1 MDSLNPFELTGKS
14 PQLEEV
20 IKKFRVKKFPR
31 HRIEEF
37 FNSDVWET
45 VKKMTR
51 ERLQGIWLDLERG
64 TGTEERLRGEAV
76 TCRFI
81 LKLPELL
88 IQKEDEQNANNRNK
102 S

>member
-1 MDSLNPFELTGKS
+1 
-14 PQLEEV
+14 
-20 IKKFRVKKFPR
+20 
-31 HRIEEF
+31 
-37 FNSDVWET
+37 
-45 VKKMTR
+45 MTR

-64 TGTEERLRGEAV
+64 TGTEERLRGEAI

-88 IQKEDEQNANNRNK
+88 IQKEDEQNGNNRNK